1 MGNETNIELKA
12 GTLYVND
19 EKFCEIGEFTVDN
32 AVDNAEENF
41 LIVHQFDRFSQAT
54 GEVALYVKIA
64 GMAFVKLIHELTGYD
79 KYLRE
84 TCPNRRVVYLA
95 YHAKKARA
103 RNKNYKRMMRI
114 CAEQEKENENN

>member
-1 MGNETNIELKA
+1 MGNETNIELGA

-32 AVDNAEENF
+32 AEENF
-41 LIVHQFDRFSQAT
+41 LTDHQLDRFSQAM

-64 GMAFVKLIHELTGYD
+64 GMTFTKLIHELTGYD

-103 RNKNYKRMMRI
+103 RDKNYKRMTRI
-114 CAEQEKENENN
+114 CAEQEKKDG